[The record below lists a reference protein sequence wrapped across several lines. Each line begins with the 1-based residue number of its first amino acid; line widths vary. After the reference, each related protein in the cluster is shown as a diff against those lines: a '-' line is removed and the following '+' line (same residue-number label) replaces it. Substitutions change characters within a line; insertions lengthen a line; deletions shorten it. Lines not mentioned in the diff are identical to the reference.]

1 MGVGKS
7 FQPAIVASRLDL
19 INCDTAPSAKM
30 GNLGKEGCPIC
41 TQTPKKWTTKQ
52 TSWPMKCRP
61 APSFNV
67 SHRMEENRLLRER
80 RQKGEEQKE
89 DRRMAVLLETS
100 KGDVVIDLLCE
111 DAPVAAT
118 NFIKLCVS
126 PSAGIM
132 ISPFSD
138 LLSSSSPLVVLDT
151 NKHSSL
157 LWLVWRVTEDQVL
170 QQLPVS

>member
-1 MGVGKS
+1 M
-7 FQPAIVASRLDL
+7 
-19 INCDTAPSAKM
+19 
-30 GNLGKEGCPIC
+30 
-41 TQTPKKWTTKQ
+41 
-52 TSWPMKCRP
+52 
-61 APSFNV
+61 
-67 SHRMEENRLLRER
+67 
-80 RQKGEEQKE
+80 EEQKE

-132 ISPFSD
+132 ISPFTD